1 MWVQYQRTFL
11 RIQAIIAIVTCLA
24 LVATGFRL
32 SAAVVFFA
40 VMQVGAVC
48 GAMWGVRLKGKLELR

>member
-1 MWVQYQRTFL
+1 MWAQYQKTFL
-11 RIQAIIAIVTCLA
+11 RIQAVIAIVTCLA

-40 VMQVGAVC
+40 VMQVGAVL
-48 GAMWGVRLKGKLELR
+48 GAGWGVRLKAKVAVR